1 MLKNITI
8 KLRLTIVLC
17 LVAFSLIVTGFIG
30 VVKSASVQDG
40 FDKYRYSCELK
51 ELGGAML
58 SDGLQ
63 CGQAARNVFIDPNDK
78 KAKENLAD
86 AIKKFEEH
94 AAKLKKLDQ
103 TGYDSIYN
111 ELDRFLGHTSVL
123 LEMADKNETIDIASI
138 KQNTSL
144 WREVKE
150 KILKLKEVQTKS
162 QKSEEETIVSLIS
175 FMKNTSIATAALSF
189 LAVSVV
195 LYFIQRSILT
205 SIKMLKEV
213 SSMAD
218 ELSHGGGDLT
228 RRITVY
234 GSDELSD
241 VGISI
246 NKFIDATQKIVQNAK
261 VFAEENASVS
271 IELSQTA
278 ANIGKRAEDEA
289 ATVGSAYTGA
299 TAIIGEIGLFVSKAE
314 AAKNN
319 ISSAN
324 NVLSDTKKELSGMI
338 GTIARSVEMQTEFSD
353 RLQVLTKDAE
363 QIKEVLSV
371 IGDIADQT
379 NLLALNAA
387 IEAARAGEHG
397 RGFAVVADEVRKLAE
412 RTQKSLSETNA
423 TINTIVEAIMHAS
436 EKMGQNSQNIKHL
449 GEHSKNVGSIIG
461 QTVNTMHETIKVVSI
476 MSQTALKNS
485 EDSSKVLDDISKIN
499 ELSKNNTRSMEEVA
513 AAASHLYETTES
525 LADMLKGYKG

>member
-189 LAVSVV
+189 FAVSVV

-289 ATVGSAYTGA
+289 ATVGSAYTVA

-412 RTQKSLSETNA
+412 RTQKSLSETNN
-423 TINTIVEAIMHAS
+423 TINAIVGAIDEATEQMGKNVDEIKALGEGSVGVGKSIDGSVEAMQSAIGIVDELFEVSYKNANDARMITS
-436 EKMGQNSQNIKHL
+436 NLSQIND
-449 GEHSKNVGSIIG
+449 
-461 QTVNTMHETIKVVSI
+461 M
-476 MSQTALKNS
+476 A
-485 EDSSKVLDDISKIN
+485 ISN
-499 ELSKNNTRSMEEVA
+499 ARSVEEI
-513 AAASHLYETTES
+513 AAASSHVKG
-525 LADMLKGYKG
+525 LAERLRLFLDGYRA

>member
-150 KILKLKEVQTKS
+150 KILKLKEGQTKS

-205 SIKMLKEV
+205 SIKM
-213 SSMAD
+213 
-218 ELSHGGGDLT
+218 
-228 RRITVY
+228 
-234 GSDELSD
+234 
-241 VGISI
+241 
-246 NKFIDATQKIVQNAK
+246 
-261 VFAEENASVS
+261 
-271 IELSQTA
+271 
-278 ANIGKRAEDEA
+278 
-289 ATVGSAYTGA
+289 
-299 TAIIGEIGLFVSKAE
+299 
-314 AAKNN
+314 
-319 ISSAN
+319 
-324 NVLSDTKKELSGMI
+324 
-338 GTIARSVEMQTEFSD
+338 
-353 RLQVLTKDAE
+353 
-363 QIKEVLSV
+363 
-371 IGDIADQT
+371 
-379 NLLALNAA
+379 
-387 IEAARAGEHG
+387 
-397 RGFAVVADEVRKLAE
+397 KL
-412 RTQKSLSETNA
+412 
-423 TINTIVEAIMHAS
+423 
-436 EKMGQNSQNIKHL
+436 
-449 GEHSKNVGSIIG
+449 
-461 QTVNTMHETIKVVSI
+461 
-476 MSQTALKNS
+476 
-485 EDSSKVLDDISKIN
+485 
-499 ELSKNNTRSMEEVA
+499 
-513 AAASHLYETTES
+513 
-525 LADMLKGYKG
+525 